1 MAHAIENMAYV
12 GEVPWHGLGHR
23 VDETLTP
30 EEMMRAAGCDWKVV
44 KKNLHARVKN
54 AEGKETT
61 VKAPGHFGL
70 FRESDWSLLDV
81 VGDGYNPMQNEDA
94 FAFFREFTTAGKMK
108 MHTAGSLCGGQYIWA
123 LAKLD
128 REFKLPGNDITE
140 GHILLMSPHR
150 LGKAMVIKHCLT
162 RVVCMNTIQMALREN
177 TSTFR
182 MSHLR
187 KFNDDV
193 RREAEEVVGLAT
205 KQFDDMQEAAVLL
218 SEARAPK
225 KKVDEYFMEVFNID
239 PESLKDEE
247 KKVPKTLEQARLALE
262 HSPGAD
268 LKSAAG
274 TWWGAL
280 NAVTYVSDHVLGDSS
295 ELRLRNNW
303 VGKKGARKLRAV
315 ELALAFAK
323 AA

>member
-1 MAHAIENMAYV
+1 MAHEIENMAYV
-12 GEVPWHGLGHR
+12 GETPWHGLGR
-23 VDETLTP
+23 PVDETLTP

-54 AEGKETT
+54 ADGKETT

-81 VGDGYNPMQNEDA
+81 VGDGYNPVQNEDA
-94 FAFFREFTTAGKMK
+94 FAFFKEFTTAGKMK
-108 MHTAGSLCGGQYIWA
+108 MHTAGSLCSGQYIWA

-128 REFKLPGNDITE
+128 REFRLPGGDVTE

-162 RVVCMNTIQMALREN
+162 RVVCMNTIQMALRES

-193 RREAEEVVGLAT
+193 RREAEEVVGLAS
-205 KQFDDMQEAAVLL
+205 KQFDEMEEAAQLL
-218 SEARAPK
+218 SATKAPK
-225 KKVDEYFMEVFNID
+225 KKVTEYFMQVFNID
-239 PESLKDEE
+239 PKDLEDD
-247 KKVPKTLEQARLALE
+247 KRFPKALEQANLALK
-262 HSPGAD
+262 HSPGAT
-268 LKSAAG
+268 LESADG

-280 NAVTYVSDHVLGDSS
+280 NAVTYVSDHILGESD
-295 ELRLRNNW
+295 EIRLRNNW
-303 VGKKGARKLRAV
+303 VGKKGSRKLKAV
-315 ELALAFAK
+315 SLALDFAR